1 MNGDKYIGL
10 DVHQATISVA
20 VLDSAGKLLMES
32 VIETKAATIL
42 QFIQGLR
49 GNLYV
54 TFEEGTCAAW
64 LYDLLKPHVTKV
76 VVCDPRKNALLKAG
90 NKSDRIDARKL
101 AELLRSGLLS
111 PVYQGEAE
119 AGLRTL
125 KELARS
131 YLTTAKDLTRVMNR
145 LKALYRSRAIFC
157 VGRGG
162 LRAAPSRRVVAK
174 AAGSWRPPSGRA
186 TLPTTR
192 SAAGSAPGSPPGTVG
207 REPETSRDSR
217 AAKDS
222 IPRPGSSRLADR
234 FAPDAPSFPHQ
245 AATLGLQRSGLG
257 DAHQC
262 GLSLRGRPTT
272 ALEETFRDQ
281 GSE

>member
-64 LYDLLKPHVTKV
+64 LYDLLKPH
-76 VVCDPRKNALLKAG
+76 
-90 NKSDRIDARKL
+90 
-101 AELLRSGLLS
+101 
-111 PVYQGEAE
+111 
-119 AGLRTL
+119 
-125 KELARS
+125 
-131 YLTTAKDLTRVMNR
+131 
-145 LKALYRSRAIFC
+145 
-157 VGRGG
+157 
-162 LRAAPSRRVVAK
+162 
-174 AAGSWRPPSGRA
+174 GSWRPPSGRA

-262 GLSLRGRPTT
+262 GLSLRGRPTA